1 MTTNPSFLAR
11 QSTARIGL
19 VALGLIFL
27 SLLIAAYPTI
37 TFVRGFTTETLHP
50 VAQFES
56 GDRFE
61 FIDPDPYSGYLLS
74 MTVTQRDAPLPPME
88 ISVINAS
95 GQVTGDPINRWNSV
109 MGREYKQFLRIP
121 SQPDGKLTITIDTP
135 ENENFLIFRT
145 ITDVVTKARSKAM
158 PLWITA
164 LVPLTVAVFL
174 LGVILV
180 RAVNS
185 SSSVNLHVSE

>member
-1 MTTNPSFLAR
+1 MSIKPSFLAR

-27 SLLIAAYPTI
+27 SLLIAVYPTI
-37 TFVRGFTTETLHP
+37 TFVRGLTTETLHP

-56 GDRFE
+56 GEHFE
-61 FIDPDPYSGYLLS
+61 FVDPDPYSGYLLS
-74 MTVTQRDAPLPPME
+74 MTVTQRDAQLPPME
-88 ISVINAS
+88 ISVVNSA
-95 GQVTGDPINRWNSV
+95 GEVTGEPINRWNSV

-121 SQPDGKLTITIDTP
+121 AQRDGKLTIQIDTP
-135 ENENFLIFRT
+135 ENEDFLIYRR
-145 ITDVVTKARSKAM
+145 IDDVASRAISRAM
-158 PLWITA
+158 PLWILS
-164 LVPLTVAVFL
+164 LVPLGIAVLL

-185 SSSVNLHVSE
+185 SSSVHLHVSQ

>member
-1 MTTNPSFLAR
+1 MTTKPSFFAR
-11 QSTARIGL
+11 QSTAKIGL

-27 SLLIAAYPTI
+27 ALMIAAYPTI
-37 TFVRGFTTETLHP
+37 TFVRGFTTDTLHP

-56 GDRFE
+56 GESFE
-61 FIDPDPYSGYLLS
+61 FVDPNPYSGYLLS

-88 ISVINAS
+88 VAVISAS
-95 GQVTGDPINRWNSV
+95 GQVTGEPINRWNSV

-121 SQPDGKLTITIDTP
+121 AQDDGKLTIKIDTP
-135 ENENFLIFRT
+135 ENEDFLIFRT
-145 ITDVVTKARSKAM
+145 IGDVVTKNRSRAM

-164 LVPLTVAVFL
+164 LVPLALAVLL

-185 SSSVNLHVSE
+185 SSSVHLHVSE